1 MEELE
6 RRDERLDDEVIASKL
21 SKIPLTLI
29 ENYELILGRTIPTR
43 KQDMWRIFRWLLYG
57 TRNLTLAELEMG
69 MCLETGVTN
78 WFGFAGD
85 VEYLC
90 GSLIRLEG
98 RHGEVSFI
106 HQTAR
111 TFVETHART
120 SGRTD
125 VSGIE
130 LGPKAAHECL
140 AMTCVQYLL
149 QADHFTELNDL
160 VDTLWTDRPDGVP
173 HHIYHA
179 AITDFLLKY
188 SFLPYAIESW
198 DGHVREAGKPSP
210 ALRAMV
216 LWLLSSSARRRNIM
230 ILMYFLKDRENLG
243 APSPE
248 TPLYLAAYANLPF
261 FVDIFLLEDDNLV
274 NTVGTDH
281 DTPLIW
287 ASETGSVECIKKL
300 LDAGADPNIV
310 ENDGWTA
317 LHWAARSGHVDA
329 AKLLLSYGARS
340 DARDSDGDTPLDWAL
355 ERGHRGIIDLLR
367 KQQADHWDS
376 KYYEGKRQH
385 ETSAICSNSRTS
397 GFIP

>member
-1 MEELE
+1 
-6 RRDERLDDEVIASKL
+6 
-21 SKIPLTLI
+21 
-29 ENYELILGRTIPTR
+29 
-43 KQDMWRIFRWLLYG
+43 
-57 TRNLTLAELEMG
+57 
-69 MCLETGVTN
+69 
-78 WFGFAGD
+78 
-85 VEYLC
+85 
-90 GSLIRLEG
+90 
-98 RHGEVSFI
+98 
-106 HQTAR
+106 
-111 TFVETHART
+111 
-120 SGRTD
+120 
-125 VSGIE
+125 
-130 LGPKAAHECL
+130 
-140 AMTCVQYLL
+140 
-149 QADHFTELNDL
+149 
-160 VDTLWTDRPDGVP
+160 
-173 HHIYHA
+173 
-179 AITDFLLKY
+179 
-188 SFLPYAIESW
+188 
-198 DGHVREAGKPSP
+198 
-210 ALRAMV
+210 MV

-248 TPLYLAAYANLPF
+248 TPLHLAAYANLPF